1 MKKRKFSHSMTF
13 YMTCP
18 ECEADVTIHFYPGS
32 PARTGGGPDD
42 WCDADP
48 DDMDCDPECVVCN
61 HEFSDATLDQW
72 LVDCGENYDAYNDD
86 PDWDDF
92 HDKMDD

>member
-1 MKKRKFSHSMTF
+1 MKRAVVSHNITL
-13 YMTCP
+13 YKTCP

-48 DDMDCDPECVVCN
+48 DDMDVEPECVVCQ
-61 HEFSDATLDQW
+61 HEFSEATLNRW
-72 LVDCGENYDAYNDD
+72 LIECGEDYDSFNDP
-86 PDWDDF
+86 PDWDDYG
-92 HDKMDD
+92 DREDD